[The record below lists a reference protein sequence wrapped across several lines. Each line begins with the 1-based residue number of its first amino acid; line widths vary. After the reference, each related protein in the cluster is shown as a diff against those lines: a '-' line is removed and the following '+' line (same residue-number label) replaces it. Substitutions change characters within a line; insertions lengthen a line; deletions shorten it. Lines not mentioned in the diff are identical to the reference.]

1 MLMKN
6 PRLISYQKNVKI
18 RDKKY
23 YCSNNIAY
31 GREGRKEKMMTT
43 DFRSFSH
50 LRPEG
55 CTCRSNWGI
64 LGRENDPG
72 RGGGSGAK

>member
-1 MLMKN
+1 MKN
-6 PRLISYQKNVKI
+6 SHLISYQKNVKI
-18 RDKKY
+18 KQLKIIVLILTTSHAVGKSVKK
-23 YCSNNIAY
+23 NDDD
-31 GREGRKEKMMTT
+31 G
-43 DFRSFSH
+43 FRSFSH

-55 CTCRSNWGI
+55 CTCRSNWGN